1 MRGGGFALALV
12 AVLTLGVAGC
22 TGEGGDG
29 DGVSLPTA
37 LPSVD
42 RPERTATRTAEPTR
56 TEATRTQ
63 ATEEP
68 EETTA
73 PTRTQATEEPEE
85 TTAPT
90 RTRETAGPVT
100 TTEPV
105 RTTEPA
111 QTRTP
116 ESTVTEAPAATT
128 TPAAEAT
135 QSEQAAVPVSESDDT
150 GSFWPWL
157 LLFLAIGGVIGFVL
171 IGRTRRETAWDG
183 EGRALAVETRSL
195 LGVRLPPVLTART
208 AAERGLS
215 WPPVRDDLRDLSAR
229 WGLLSQNAPDG
240 ERHASSSQIAVL
252 LRDLAP
258 TIAAENE
265 ALGAGRDWRMLRP
278 QVDAILDGLAALLQ
292 PQPQQPPQ
300 QPPQPGPNRRPPP
313 TEPYYA

>member
-1 MRGGGFALALV
+1 MRGGLALALV
-12 AVLTLGVAGC
+12 AALTMGVAGC

-56 TEATRTQ
+56 TEATRTEATRTE
-63 ATEEP
+63 ATEDP
-68 EETTA
+68 EETTG
-73 PTRTQATEEPEE
+73 
-85 TTAPT
+85 PT
-90 RTRETAGPVT
+90 RTRETAAPVT

-105 RTTEPA
+105 KTTEPVRTTQPA

-116 ESTVTEAPAATT
+116 ERTVTEAPAATT

-135 QSEQAAVPVSESDDT
+135 QSAQAAVPVSESDDT

-157 LLFLAIGGVIGFVL
+157 LLFLAIGGVIGLVL
-171 IGRTRRETAWDG
+171 IGRSRRETAWDG

-240 ERHASSSQIAVL
+240 DRHASSSQIAVL

-258 TIAAENE
+258 AIDAENE
-265 ALGAGRDWRMLRP
+265 ALAAGRDWRMLRP

-292 PQPQQPPQ
+292 PQPRPQLPPQ